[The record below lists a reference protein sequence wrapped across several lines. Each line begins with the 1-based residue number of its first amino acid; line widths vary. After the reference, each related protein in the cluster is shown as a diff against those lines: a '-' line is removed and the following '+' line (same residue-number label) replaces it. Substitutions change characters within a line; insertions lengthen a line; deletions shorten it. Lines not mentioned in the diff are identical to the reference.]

1 MDIERLTKN
10 KSKEL
15 GSEERIRI
23 TVEEFIQRN
32 KTKSSDDAATIKKNV
47 LHGNFFSRMNTL
59 ISHSVSI
66 PLSFHSRNTLII
78 LSKSY
83 MSIREIVLTE

>member
-32 KTKSSDDAATIKKNV
+32 KTKSSDDAATIKKMYYMEI
-47 LHGNFFSRMNTL
+47 FF
-59 ISHSVSI
+59 H
-66 PLSFHSRNTLII
+66 
-78 LSKSY
+78 
-83 MSIREIVLTE
+83 E